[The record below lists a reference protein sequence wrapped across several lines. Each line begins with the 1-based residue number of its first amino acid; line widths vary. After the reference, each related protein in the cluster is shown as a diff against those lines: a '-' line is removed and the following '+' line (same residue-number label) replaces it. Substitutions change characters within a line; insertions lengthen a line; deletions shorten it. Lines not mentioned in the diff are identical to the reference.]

1 MTNVNLGGIQAVA
14 FSVPVGA
21 FGKPGF
27 CFSTMMMPMT
37 PRSAPRVNDLRTFRF
52 FFCAIAAQMPPQRTI
67 AEPFNISATTMM
79 VSQLIG
85 EWYRGRRLSS
95 RLGAGDATEPH
106 YR

>member
-1 MTNVNLGGIQAVA
+1 LFQHDDDADDA
-14 FSVPVGA
+14 
-21 FGKPGF
+21 KK
-27 CFSTMMMPMT
+27 
-37 PRSAPRVNDLRTFRF
+37 RTAGERLAHVQVLLL
-52 FFCAIAAQMPPQRTI
+52 CDRAQMPPQRTI

-79 VSQLIG
+79 VSQVIG